1 MVATGS
7 LAVPVL
13 RYSFGIINWHQEEIQ
28 NMDRETIYSFLRM
41 LFSNTL
47 SLCSSLNVRDQ
58 LSHPHK
64 TTGRI
69 MVLCILIFTAGG
81 KTKDSGPNGSKHSP
95 NLFCS

>member
-28 NMDRETIYSFLRM
+28 NMDRETIYTFLRT

-69 MVLCILIFTAGG
+69 LVLCILIFTFL
-81 KTKDSGPNGSKHSP
+81 DSRREDKR
-95 NLFCS
+95 LWTEW